1 VRVPGADK
9 APEIVPVIVEVPHPL
24 GPEGVKGFAEAPS
37 LATAP
42 AILNAIY
49 DAVGVRITTTPADK
63 QRVCSALQTMR
74 NTPLS

>member
-1 VRVPGADK
+1 
-9 APEIVPVIVEVPHPL
+9 VPHPD

-49 DAVGVRITTTPADK
+49 NAVGVRVKDLPADPE
-63 QRVCSALQTMR
+63 RVLEALK
-74 NTPLS
+74 NK